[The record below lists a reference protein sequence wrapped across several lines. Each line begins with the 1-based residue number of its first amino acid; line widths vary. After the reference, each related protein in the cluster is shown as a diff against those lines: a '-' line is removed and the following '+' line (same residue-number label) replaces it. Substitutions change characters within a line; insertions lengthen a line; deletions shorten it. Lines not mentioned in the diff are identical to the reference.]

1 VVKTTLLLQIL
12 TVNSFFN
19 SQKPVLRR
27 RADRDDNNARQSL
40 DSSPTLRTPLL
51 SNSRVLLIFTK
62 KRKEHQRVGGERVR
76 PPNCVIAFVR
86 AAESST
92 GWDSAVPIQ
101 LQWWPSCS
109 KGDGVTDLWLK
120 KDLLVVTTMA
130 ATQHHAPG
138 MFVPR
143 VYISPTSSPPRSLD
157 MPGPGISNRSR
168 SRCISCSDSNASL
181 EDSSLE
187 SERSRGGSSAE
198 RCQAVNVSITKMV
211 DLPHKRW
218 DTPETPEDLPEDSDQ
233 HPSPGDI

>member
-1 VVKTTLLLQIL
+1 MGDSRSTPVSHFGHL
-12 TVNSFFN
+12 SFPT
-19 SQKPVLRR
+19 QEYKLR
-27 RADRDDNNARQSL
+27 
-40 DSSPTLRTPLL
+40 
-51 SNSRVLLIFTK
+51 IFTK

-120 KDLLVVTTMA
+120 KDLLVVTTIA

-181 EDSSLE
+181 EDSSLV
-187 SERSRGGSSAE
+187 SSQFKILMISFSSSSLLCFRYHHLLSSVRISISDDTAE
-198 RCQAVNVSITKMV
+198 
-211 DLPHKRW
+211 
-218 DTPETPEDLPEDSDQ
+218 
-233 HPSPGDI
+233 